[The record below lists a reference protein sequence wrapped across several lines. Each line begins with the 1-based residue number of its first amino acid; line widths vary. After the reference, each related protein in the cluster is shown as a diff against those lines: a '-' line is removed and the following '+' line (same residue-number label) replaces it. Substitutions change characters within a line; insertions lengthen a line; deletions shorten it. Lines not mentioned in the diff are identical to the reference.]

1 MGEYT
6 VTNGSTNEAIKDNC
20 KALLMQVQGTLAK
33 DEIIDIFMRQEYR
46 GSQARMTFI
55 YRNMSSL
62 YHLTNF
68 KSFIV
73 KTAPNM
79 RAQAPRALDIIKS
92 GTTQTHM
99 ALLDLYIPFVSAPE
113 LVLTFTLC
121 PLDGMAVADGGG
133 GGGSLIHHKY
143 ILPLPM
149 CLGNFLSPVLLS
161 PTEIKTRWDA
171 MEGSEAVKKG
181 PCKKSMDPSHHDSLH
196 NALRFVKLGIGAD
209 PLDESGS
216 GLCCATALHTRF
228 MDKKNGVRI
237 LVGCIAKVLV
247 KDRNATI
254 VVRSPDRNFPELMAN
269 YLLSV
274 LSSGRLHLKPSR
286 SAGSSVKGAAASKA
300 SRASTEGFIVADE
313 EEHYGS
319 SGFE

>member
-1 MGEYT
+1 
-6 VTNGSTNEAIKDNC
+6 
-20 KALLMQVQGTLAK
+20 
-33 DEIIDIFMRQEYR
+33 
-46 GSQARMTFI
+46 MTFI

-196 NALRFVKLGIGAD
+196 VGSLFVVIYDQFIIKDNPTCETKIGEKHLTVLVLCQNALRFVKLGIGAD

-216 GLCCATALHTRF
+216 GLCCATALNTRF